1 MGSLIS
7 SMQGDLVANV
17 NPRINMNHTH
27 VFYMFFHLDPFG
39 GLLMLL
45 ALGFSIGLSSLPH
58 YIPVP
63 APETAISAAASL
75 SWSKNVFRAKGAS

>member
-1 MGSLIS
+1 
-7 SMQGDLVANV
+7 
-17 NPRINMNHTH
+17 
-27 VFYMFFHLDPFG
+27 MFFHLDPFG

-45 ALGFSIGLSSLPH
+45 ALGVQHWAQQLTTYH
-58 YIPVP
+58 IPVP